1 MRNVKAIKDHPS
13 AKVLTLEI
21 DQDLLGHYAKIAIP
35 RGSRITDYSPF
46 AKVLFERGKDVN
58 RVDFFAKDGNTYI
71 SIARKFMGWDEK
83 SAAAATALTEKFLA
97 TNHPVIY
104 LEALKAKFPSH
115 VAFDHGGHPVKKAV
129 QVAFLEVVNPLLAQ
143 DGGAMEL
150 LGIEVKQNG
159 DISSEVVLLGSCNGC
174 TSAED
179 VTLKA
184 GTERINQ
191 VLDGIKRQYP
201 DNSAIKALNF
211 KGISVRNMEQI
222 ILSKQ

>member
-58 RVDFFAKDGNTYI
+58 RVDFFAKDGNTCI

-104 LEALKAKFPSH
+104 LEALSTNFTSH
-115 VAFDHGGHPVKKAV
+115 AAFDHGGHPVKKLV
-129 QVAFLEVVNPLLAQ
+129 QKTFLEQVNPMLAK

-150 LGIEVKQNG
+150 LRVEMKPTGE
-159 DISSEVVLLGSCNGC
+159 ISSDVALLGSCNSC
-174 TSAED
+174 TSAHD
-179 VTLKA
+179 TTLRLA
-184 GTERINQ
+184 ADRIRQ
-191 VLDGIKRQYP
+191 VLEIVKKQYADNPSIAALKFTGIR
-201 DNSAIKALNF
+201 
-211 KGISVRNMEQI
+211 ISNMEEI
-222 ILSKQ
+222 ILSR